1 MKKIVLVLAIALMG
15 IAVNAQSPRHHND
28 NGHGNPEQMV
38 ERRVERLDKALQL
51 TESQKAEIAK
61 IYMLEMEA
69 VKKEKQSMAP
79 GDEKPGRPDESV
91 MKARREE
98 MKARRAATDAKIEA
112 LLTPEQATKYA
123 EFKRHEGNRHHGRHH
138 DGVRQAPRH
147 DGCCCNQST
156 GQGK

>member
-15 IAVNAQSPRHHND
+15 IAVNAQPPRHHH
-28 NGHGNPEQMV
+28 GQGNPEQMV

-61 IYMLEMEA
+61 VYMLEMEA
-69 VKKEKQSMAP
+69 VKKEQQSMAT

-91 MKARREE
+91 MKARREA
-98 MKARRAATDAKIEA
+98 MKARRADTAAKIEA

-123 EFKRHEGNRHHGRHH
+123 EFKRHEGDRDNGRHH
-138 DGVRQAPRH
+138 KGARKAPGQ
-147 DGCCCNQST
+147 DGCCCKQSPR
-156 GQGK
+156 QCK